1 MRSAVR
7 ALVLGGSALLVA
19 ALAFSQSSGQRGHWK
34 RALGQELVAPGT
46 LYSLGVQ
53 IGGTIYV
60 AGLQGTDLSTHKL
73 PADFGQEVRNCLN
86 NVGRVLKDGGMNYD
100 DVASI
105 QIFPVDMSQ
114 FQQVNEIYKEYFKGI
129 LPVRTT
135 VQVAKLSLGS
145 RIEISAVAQKQEDDQ
160 NKITVRQNN

>member
-1 MRSAVR
+1 MHRTLRAV
-7 ALVLGGSALLVA
+7 ALASYALLMA
-19 ALAFSQSSGQRGHWK
+19 AQAFSQSSGQPGHKK

-46 LYSLGVQ
+46 LYSPGVQ

-73 PADFGQEVRNCLN
+73 PADFGQEVRNCLD

-100 DVASI
+100 DVVSV
-105 QIFPVDMSQ
+105 QIFLVDMSQ
-114 FQQVNEIYKEYFKGI
+114 FQQVNAIYKEYFKGV
-129 LPVRTT
+129 LPARAT

-145 RIEISAVAQKQEDDQ
+145 RIEISAVAQ
-160 NKITVRQNN
+160 R